1 MYCTVLYCTVLLTNP
16 RLGLVTDL
24 DLSYLDLT
32 QESRRSLA
40 AAVRRFRRIWMRC
53 ASMCRGMFSP
63 CRHVTR
69 YCHLTR
75 DQLEAVLRAL
85 ASVQRI
91 TTLSL
96 DSVPLAE
103 VSVETSASVLVM
115 SSYCQVGAA
124 TLVPAVTR
132 AEDLDLNNTQLSR
145 PQLDQVSCDW
155 WP

>member
-1 MYCTVLYCTVLLTNP
+1 MLWHVITTL
-16 RLGLVTDL
+16 
-24 DLSYLDLT
+24 
-32 QESRRSLA
+32 
-40 AAVRRFRRIWMRC
+40 
-53 ASMCRGMFSP
+53 P
-63 CRHVTR
+63 CRHVAR

-91 TTLSL
+91 SSLSL

-115 SSYCQVGAA
+115 SSHCQVGAA

-155 WP
+155 SVARC

>member
-1 MYCTVLYCTVLLTNP
+1 M
-16 RLGLVTDL
+16 
-24 DLSYLDLT
+24 
-32 QESRRSLA
+32 
-40 AAVRRFRRIWMRC
+40 
-53 ASMCRGMFSP
+53 SP
-63 CRHVTR
+63 CCHVAR

-85 ASVQRI
+85 TSARRI
-91 TTLSL
+91 STLSL

-115 SSYCQVGAA
+115 SSHCQVGAA

-132 AEDLDLNNTQLSR
+132 TEDLDLNNTQLSR

-155 WP
+155 SVAGAEL

>member
-1 MYCTVLYCTVLLTNP
+1 MTNP

-53 ASMCRGMFSP
+53 ASLGRGMFSP
-63 CRHVTR
+63 CRHVAR
-69 YCHLTR
+69 YCHLSR

-91 TTLSL
+91 TSLSL

-103 VSVETSASVLVM
+103 VSVETSVSVLVM
-115 SSYCQVGAA
+115 SSHCQVGAA

-132 AEDLDLNNTQLSR
+132 AEDLDLNDTQLSR

-155 WP
+155 SVARC

>member
-1 MYCTVLYCTVLLTNP
+1 M
-16 RLGLVTDL
+16 
-24 DLSYLDLT
+24 
-32 QESRRSLA
+32 
-40 AAVRRFRRIWMRC
+40 
-53 ASMCRGMFSP
+53 SP

-91 TTLSL
+91 STLSL

-115 SSYCQVGAA
+115 SSHCQVGAA

-155 WP
+155 SVAGADL